1 MTSIDHFHTSQSL
14 SSSVSQICMYEFDI
28 NIRVSVKVVRHR
40 PRGCMK
46 QHPLWVMTNR
56 CPSTHGELLLFRNR
70 PSVSHYDN
78 VFAQGQNTVSFPVLL
93 SPVLSPG
100 ILLDLTFPGL
110 SSRSPWLFSFTR
122 AFSFSLSLFFPFSLF
137 FFGFFR
143 DLLLDEG
150 LASWRLAGIMR
161 AGDDVLCVGSTAELE
176 NTGGGWLSLSDEAV
190 SWESQSLPLWLESLL
205 TSDNASKGRGMSST
219 GSCWELDAVP
229 VSDTETA
236 TPAWAPPASPLPLE
250 KLSLSLTGCVTV
262 LLARCDI
269 LGFLLARGSMKSIAG
284 RFCYG
289 GKENEELSGRI
300 SNVM

>member
-1 MTSIDHFHTSQSL
+1 
-14 SSSVSQICMYEFDI
+14 MYDFDI
-28 NIRVSVKVVRHR
+28 NIRVSVKW
-40 PRGCMK
+40 
-46 QHPLWVMTNR
+46 WVTDR
-56 CPSTHGELLLFRNR
+56 EAAWTSTHSEWWLTTVRSHMESFYSEIAHLL
-70 PSVSHYDN
+70 

-93 SPVLSPG
+93 SPVLSSG
-100 ILLDLTFPGL
+100 ILLALTFPGL
-110 SSRSPWLFSFTR
+110 SSQSSWLFSFTR

-143 DLLLDEG
+143 DLLLEEG
-150 LASWRLAGIMR
+150 LASWRPAGTAR
-161 AGDDVLCVGSTAELE
+161 AGDGVLRVGSSAELD
-176 NTGGGWLSLSDEAV
+176 NTGGGWLSLSEEAV

-205 TSDNASKGRGMSST
+205 TSDNASNGRGMSST

-229 VSDTETA
+229 GSDTETA

-250 KLSLSLTGCVTV
+250 KLSLPLTGGVTV

-289 GKENEELSGRI
+289 GKQNQELSGRI
-300 SNVM
+300 PNVV